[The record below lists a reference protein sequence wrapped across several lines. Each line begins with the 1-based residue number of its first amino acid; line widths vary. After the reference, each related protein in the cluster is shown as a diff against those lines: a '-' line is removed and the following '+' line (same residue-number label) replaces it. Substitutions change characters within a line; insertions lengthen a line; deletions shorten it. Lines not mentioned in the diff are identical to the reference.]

1 MCTVIHAHTCTHH
14 TQDSSYHL
22 QQKKAVVLIKFLNQL
37 YKTLPQFATFA
48 KKVEFIEA
56 LVATLFVPSL
66 SGGVGELESD
76 AQVVDTD
83 DWVSE

>member
-1 MCTVIHAHTCTHH
+1 M
-14 TQDSSYHL
+14 
-22 QQKKAVVLIKFLNQL
+22 LIKFLEQL

-56 LVATLFVPSL
+56 LVATMFTPSL
-66 SGGVGELESD
+66 SEGVGELESD
-76 AQVVDTD
+76 AQVVDVD